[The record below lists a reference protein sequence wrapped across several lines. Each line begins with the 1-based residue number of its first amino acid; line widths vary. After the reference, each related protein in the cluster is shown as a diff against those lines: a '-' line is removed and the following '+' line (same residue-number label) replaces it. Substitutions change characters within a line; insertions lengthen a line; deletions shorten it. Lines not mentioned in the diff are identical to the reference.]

1 MGVGLDKMQFLQELG
16 RLNPAQRRAV
26 DTIEGP
32 VLVIAGP
39 GTGKTQ
45 ILAARIGNILA
56 QTDARPENILCLTY
70 TDAGAIAMRR
80 RLLKFIGPDAHKVT
94 INTFHAFC
102 NSVIKDNLDLFGIR
116 ALDSI
121 TDLEKR
127 QLLRK
132 LIDGFDAKHPLK
144 RFTGDVYYDIP
155 RLSRLFS
162 LMKTEDWSAAHIS
175 QKVDEYLESLPERE
189 LYLYKRANAK
199 AGIKVGDVKQKDI
212 DAETDKMRQLQ
223 AACQEYPRYMQMMA
237 DSKRYDFD
245 DMILLVLNE
254 FKRNENLLRQYQ
266 EKFLYLLVDEYQ
278 DTNGAQNEIIE
289 SLASFWDRP
298 NVFVVGDDD
307 QSIYRFQG
315 ANVENI
321 LRFNAKYSPEI
332 ILLTDNYRSSQH
344 ILDTA
349 KHLIQNNQERL
360 INAIKGLSKD
370 LKAQSTEYAT
380 LTVKPEIREYYNL
393 AHEMVGIAQEIEQ
406 LRNQGVKL
414 SEIALIY
421 RNHNQAT
428 DIARYLESR
437 GIPLNVRRK
446 FNILESPFIDNI
458 LTLLEYIK
466 EEARI
471 PHSREDLLFQILH
484 FNFFGIEPLIIAKVA
499 AGLRNDYKTRWRE
512 ALRSVQAQA
521 GTNLFDS
528 NANES
533 YRRIKQL
540 SDNIEFW
547 VKELHNTT
555 LQTLFEK
562 VMTRGGLLRQVMES
576 PQKFEMLDQL
586 TTLFQFIKDE
596 SVKDPKLKLDG
607 FLRTIKEMREE
618 KIALEINKKGFFE
631 DGVNLVTAHG
641 SKGLEYEYVFVLGC
655 DKKAWDS
662 SGRSDGFTFPDN
674 LVTHVGKGDNA
685 EENRRLFYVAL
696 TRAKRQLV
704 VSYSIQSLDA
714 KMMECSRYVDE
725 LTNCEDIV
733 VSKVH
738 LPDADLTAFHFTILS
753 EPPLPN
759 LPLLEETLLRRILE
773 NYSLSVS
780 HLNTYLKCPISFYYG
795 SLLRIP
801 SAKNAAMAFG
811 SAVHFAMERLF
822 RMMKENQEVFPPASF
837 LVQEFEWYMKR
848 HLDSFTPEDYDRRM
862 AYGRLFLPEYYL
874 QNIEK
879 WNRVSAVEINLRTVV
894 DGIPING
901 KLDKLEFDGKHVN
914 VVDYKT
920 GKFDNS
926 KKKFFPPTE
935 DWKKE
940 EPTYEEKHGGDYW
953 RQAVFYKIL
962 VDNEDSKGWTAVST
976 EFDFVEPDRSTKQ
989 YYKQKIIITPEDMV
1003 IVRAQMQ
1010 EAYRGIQNLEF
1021 QRGCNDS
1028 NCQWCAFVKNN
1039 FQLDPSL
1046 VPEENEPE
1054 EMAVS

>member
-1 MGVGLDKMQFLQELG
+1 MGAGMDKMQFLQELG

-132 LIDGFDAKHPLK
+132 LIDGFDAKHRLK
-144 RFTGDVYYDIP
+144 RFTGEVYYDVY
-155 RLSRLFS
+155 RLERLFS
-162 LMKTEDWSAAHIS
+162 LMKTEDWSEGHIC
-175 QKVDEYLESLPERE
+175 QKVEEYLETLPERPE
-189 LYLYKRANAK
+189 YLYKRGNAK
-199 AGIKVGDVKQKDI
+199 MGIKVGDLKQKDI
-212 DAETDKMRQLQ
+212 DNETDKMRQLQ
-223 AACQEYPRYMQMMA
+223 AACREYPKYMQLMA
-237 DSKRYDFD
+237 ERKRYDFD
-245 DMILLVLNE
+245 DMILLVMNE
-254 FKRNENLLRQYQ
+254 FKRNEALLRQYQ
-266 EKFLYLLVDEYQ
+266 EKFLYFLVDEYQ
-278 DTNGAQNEIIE
+278 DTNGAQNEILE
-289 SLASFWDRP
+289 ALAGFWERP

-321 LRFNAKYSPEI
+321 LRFNEKYNPEI

-370 LKAQSTEYAT
+370 LKANHIEYAE
-380 LTVKPEIREYYNL
+380 LEVKPEIREYYNL
-393 AHEMVGIAQEIEQ
+393 AHETVGIAQEIER
-406 LRNQGVKL
+406 LRDEGVKL

-421 RNHNQAT
+421 RNHRQAD

-437 GIPLNVRRK
+437 NIPLYVRRK
-446 FNILESPFIDNI
+446 FNIMESPFIGNI
-458 LTLLEYIK
+458 ITLLEYIN
-466 EEARI
+466 EEAQI

-484 FNFFGIEPLIIAKVA
+484 FNFFGIEPLVTAKVA

-533 YRRIKQL
+533 YRNLKLL
-540 SDNIEFW
+540 SNNIEFW

-618 KIALEINKKGFFE
+618 NISLEIHKKGFFE
-631 DGVNLVTAHG
+631 DGGNLVTAHS
-641 SKGLEYEYVFVLGC
+641 SKGLEYEYVFLLGSSR
-655 DKKAWDS
+655 DAWDKGGAS
-662 SGRSDGFTFPDN
+662 SGFKFPDN
-674 LVTHVGKGDNA
+674 LHTRLGAGDDT
-685 EENRRLFYVAL
+685 EEGRRLFYVGL

-704 VSYSIQSLDA
+704 VSYSSQTLEG
-714 KMMECSRYVDE
+714 KPMECSRYVDE
-725 LTNCEDIV
+725 LTNCDN
-733 VSKVH
+733 VSVRKVN
-738 LPDADLTAFHFTILS
+738 LPDADLTSFHLTILS

-759 LPLLEETLLRRILE
+759 LPMLEETLMRRILE

-780 HLNTYLKCPISFYYG
+780 HLNTYIKCPVSFYYG
-795 SLLRIP
+795 ALLRIP

-822 RMMKENQEVFPPASF
+822 RMMKENQDNFPQASF

-862 AYGRLFLPEYYL
+862 AYGRMFLPEYYQ

-879 WNRVSAVEINLRTVV
+879 WNRVCSVEINLRTVV

-976 EFDFVEPDRSTKQ
+976 EFDFVEPDRNTKQ
-989 YYKQKIIITPEDMV
+989 YYKQKIIITPEDLV

-1028 NCQWCAFVKNN
+1028 NCQWCNFVKNN

-1046 VPEENEPE
+1046 VPETAEPE
-1054 EMAVS
+1054 EAVGM

>member
-1 MGVGLDKMQFLQELG
+1 MGMGTEQGQFTKELE

-132 LIDGFDAKHPLK
+132 LIDGFEPRHQLK

-155 RLSRLFS
+155 RLARLFS
-162 LMKTEDWSAAHIS
+162 LMKTEDWSPEHICARIE
-175 QKVDEYLESLPERE
+175 EYVASLPERE
-189 LYLYKRANAK
+189 KYIYKRANSK
-199 AGIKVGDVKQKDI
+199 TGIKVGDPKQNDI
-212 DAETDKMRQLQ
+212 DKEVEKMLQLR
-223 AACQEYPRYMQMMA
+223 AACTEFPRYMQMMA
-237 DSKRYDFD
+237 ESKRYDFD

-254 FKRNENLLRQYQ
+254 FKRNESLLRQYQ
-266 EKFLYLLVDEYQ
+266 EKYLYLLVDEYQ

-289 SLASFWDRP
+289 SLASYWDRP

-321 LRFNAKYSPEI
+321 LRFNEKYSPEI

-344 ILDTA
+344 ILDSA

-370 LKAQSTEYAT
+370 LKALNADYAE
-380 LTVKPEIREYYNL
+380 LPVKPEIREYYNL
-393 AHEMVGIAQEIEQ
+393 AHETVGIAQEIER
-406 LRNQGVKL
+406 LRNEGVKL

-421 RNHNQAT
+421 RNHHQAN

-437 GIPLNVRRK
+437 GIPLYVRRK

-466 EEARI
+466 DEAKI

-484 FNFFGIEPLIIAKVA
+484 FNFFGIEPLVIAKVA

-521 GTNLFDS
+521 GSNLFDS

-533 YRRIKQL
+533 YRRMKLL
-540 SDNIEFW
+540 SDNIEYW

-562 VMTRGGLLRQVMES
+562 VMTRGGLLREVMQS
-576 PQKFEMLDQL
+576 PQKFELLDQL

-596 SVKDPKLKLDG
+596 SVKDPKIKLEG

-618 KIALEINKKGFFE
+618 GIP
-631 DGVNLVTAHG
+631 NLVTAHS
-641 SKGLEYEYVFVLGC
+641 SKGLEYEYVFLLGC

-662 SGRSDGFTFPDN
+662 SGRNDGFAFPDN
-674 LVTHVGKGDNA
+674 LVTHVGEGDNS

-704 VSYSIQSLDA
+704 VSYSSQNLEG

-725 LTNCEDIV
+725 LSSFENVAI
-733 VSKVH
+733 SKVH
-738 LPDADLTAFHFTILS
+738 LPDEDLTSFHFTILS
-753 EPPLPN
+753 EPPLPD
-759 LPLLEETLLRRILE
+759 LPMLEETLLRRILE
-773 NYSLSVS
+773 HYSLSVS
-780 HLNTYLKCPISFYYG
+780 HLNTYLRCPISFYYG

-822 RMMKENQEVFPPASF
+822 RMMKEKHEEFPPASF

-848 HLDSFTPEDYDRRM
+848 HLDSFTAEDFDRRM
-862 AYGRLFLPEYYL
+862 AYGRLILPEYYQ

-879 WNRVSAVEINLRTVV
+879 WNRVSTVEVNLRTVV

-901 KLDKLEFDGKHVN
+901 KLDKLEFDGKSVN

-920 GKFDNS
+920 GKFENS
-926 KKKFFPPTE
+926 KKKFFPPTDE
-935 DWKKE
+935 WKKE

-976 EFDFVEPDRSTKQ
+976 EFDFVEPDRNTKQ
-989 YYKQKIIITPEDMV
+989 YYKQKIIITPEDLE

-1010 EAYRGIQNLEF
+1010 EAYRGIQSLEF
-1021 QRGCNDS
+1021 SRGCNDT
-1028 NCQWCAFVKNN
+1028 NCQWCNFVKNN

-1046 VPEENEPE
+1046 VTEEDGEIVE
-1054 EMAVS
+1054 EV